1 MQRSAVV
8 GAVVALLGVPAAAQ
22 EPVIFAE
29 GAISTGEYES
39 HPAFTP
45 DGRTLY
51 FCKSTPDFSFWTIV
65 VSRLEDGKW
74 TQPETAPFSGQYADA
89 DPFITADGEQLYF
102 ISNRPGPTAVEA
114 NLDIWVMDQTG
125 DGWSEPRNLGAPI
138 NSPANEWFPTLTTD
152 GTIYFGSER
161 PGGRGRCDIY
171 SARLVNGRY
180 ETAENLGEAINT
192 QFSEFEPLI
201 SPDESYLIFAAVG
214 RPDGKGQFDLFV
226 SYRRDGV
233 WTKAVNLGEKVNT
246 PATEFSPA
254 RSADGK
260 RLMFTSTRGF
270 ADKPLPK
277 RLAYPEFSN
286 RINEPRNGLGDIYE
300 IDLSALNLESRR
312 ML

>member
-1 MQRSAVV
+1 MQRSRVA
-8 GAVVALLGVPAAAQ
+8 GAFLALFSVTTNAQ

-65 VSRLEDGKW
+65 VSRLENGKW
-74 TQPETAPFSGQYADA
+74 SKPETASFSGQYADA
-89 DPFITADGEQLYF
+89 DPFITADGKRLYF
-102 ISNRPGPTAVEA
+102 ISNRPVEGA
-114 NLDIWVMDQTG
+114 AEPNLDIWLMEKSGNDWT
-125 DGWSEPRNLGAPI
+125 EPRNMGAPI
-138 NSPANEWFPTLTTD
+138 NSPANEWFPTLTKD

-171 SARLVNGRY
+171 CARVVNGQY
-180 ETAENLGEAINT
+180 EAAENLGEAINT

-201 SPDESYLIFAAVG
+201 ALDESYLIFAAVG
-214 RPDGKGQFDLFV
+214 RQDGKGQFDLFV
-226 SYRRDGV
+226 SYRRDGA
-233 WTKAVNLGEKVNT
+233 WTKAANMGDKINT

-254 RSADGK
+254 RSPDGK
-260 RLMFTSTRGF
+260 QFLFTSTRGF

-277 RLAYPEFSN
+277 RMAYPEFSKS
-286 RINEPRNGLGDIYE
+286 INAARNGLGDIYQV
-300 IDLSALNLESRR
+300 DFTALKLETGAR
-312 ML
+312 